1 MTETA
6 TDFTTTQL
14 AEILLTL
21 RMSLIKIVL
30 IVAIVWGLSFAFFAD
45 LLITRM
51 TLDLLPQGANV
62 IYTRPLEGIILKLK
76 VSVIFGFVAALPYV
90 GVLIYRNLKQRTD
103 ILKEV
108 NIRKGSALRYAV
120 VSVILLSAG
129 IAYGYYILR
138 FFLQYLYSMAA
149 VQGVLAYYSIA
160 EFINFAVL
168 MLVIFGLIFQMP
180 LIMTFLVGNNIVD
193 YNSLRYYRRHIYV
206 AFFVTGAAITPPDVF
221 TQAIVAFPMIL
232 FFEASLIAVRIIHR
246 DKVGVK
252 PEDLLLEEIP

>member
-1 MTETA
+1 MAETA
-6 TDFTTTQL
+6 TDFTTTQV
-14 AEILLTL
+14 AEVLLTL
-21 RMSLIKIVL
+21 RMSLIKIIL
-30 IVAIVWGLSFAFFAD
+30 IIAIVWGLSFALFAD
-45 LLITRM
+45 SLITRM

-76 VSVIFGFVAALPYV
+76 ISVIFGFVAALPYI
-90 GVLIYRNLKQRTD
+90 GVLVYRNIKERTD

-108 NIRKGSALRYAV
+108 NIRKSSALKYAAA
-120 VSVILLSAG
+120 SVLLLSAG
-129 IAYGYYILR
+129 ITYGYYILR

-193 YNSLRYYRRHIYV
+193 YHSLTYYRRHIYV
-206 AFFVTGAAITPPDVF
+206 AFFVTGAAITPPDIF
-221 TQAIVAFPMIL
+221 TQAIIAFPMIL
-232 FFEASLIAVRIIHR
+232 FFETSLVVIRIIHR
-246 DKVGVK
+246 EKMGNK
-252 PEDLLLEEIP
+252 PEDSLL